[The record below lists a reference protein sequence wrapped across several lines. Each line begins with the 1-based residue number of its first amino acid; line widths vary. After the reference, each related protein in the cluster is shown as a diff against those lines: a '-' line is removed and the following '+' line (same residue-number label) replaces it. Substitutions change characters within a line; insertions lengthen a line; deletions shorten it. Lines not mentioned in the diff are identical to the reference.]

1 MRRIPRPFIVISNR
15 YCSIAPNITL
25 QPAATAAT
33 PSWETLDLFLS
44 LDVALELIHAD
55 RVSLKRVDAFS
66 AYPGRYGHKVQDTIE
81 EVFIL
86 MLQALAERHL
96 KPGFGR

>member
-1 MRRIPRPFIVISNR
+1 M
-15 YCSIAPNITL
+15 
-25 QPAATAAT
+25 
-33 PSWETLDLFLS
+33 
-44 LDVALELIHAD
+44 ALELIHAD